1 MMANI
6 HHHLHHHLILSWW
19 LLLWIPV
26 VAAKCP
32 VEDPVIRVAGTR
44 SMQRIAQAWKEAY
57 YQAEEPSNATTTITT
72 RSTSS
77 AVAQT
82 ACPDV
87 DIRMETDGFDVWA
100 TGAAR
105 VCDVDAIYG
114 AVDIAGMYGGFFH
127 PQATTPNG
135 WQYTCQLGDETTVH
149 RDTLLV
155 RYMYCSA
162 CWNAFPLLSFSSLSE
177 SFSFPSVLI
186 YIGC

>member
-155 RYMYCSA
+155 RYMYCMY
-162 CWNAFPLLSFSSLSE
+162 CTMRFLSSL
-177 SFSFPSVLI
+177 FRRLQNPSHSPL
-186 YIGC
+186 Y